1 MCHMIRQVITHTC
14 RTCGSSNIVRNGTN
28 KCGNPQYHCK
38 DCGAYRVLQPQERY
52 SESQKATMLSACQER
67 ISLRGLQRV
76 FGVRRQTVSRW
87 VVAQAQALPL
97 LVETL
102 LPVQPDD
109 VLELDEVWTFV
120 GNKHEGERWLW
131 TALCRRTRQIVAF
144 FIGAHDAA
152 ACQQLWQRVPPDYAA
167 CALRSDAWRA
177 YEAVLPPQ
185 QHRTVGKE
193 TGETAHQER
202 WYNTLRQRLARFVRK
217 TLSFS
222 KSDTAL
228 YWWTLVFIL
237 HHNRQ
242 QASLTM

>member
-1 MCHMIRQVITHTC
+1 MLRPVITHAC
-14 RTCGSSNIVRNGTN
+14 RTCGSHNIVKNGTN
-28 KCGNPQYHCK
+28 RCGNPQYHCK

-52 SESQKATMLSACQER
+52 TPEQKTTILKACQER
-67 ISLRGLQRV
+67 LSLRGFQRV

-87 VVAQAQALPL
+87 LVEQVRQMLL

-102 LPVQPDD
+102 LPTQQED

-120 GNKHEGERWLW
+120 GNKTTRERWLW
-131 TALCRRTRQIVAF
+131 TALCRRTRQIIAF
-144 FIGAHDAA
+144 FIGSHDTA
-152 ACQQLWQRVPPDYAA
+152 ACRQLWERVPADYAE
-167 CALRSDAWRA
+167 CATRSDAWRTYA
-177 YEAVLPPQ
+177 AVLPPQ

-222 KSDTAL
+222 KSETML
-228 YWWTLVFIL
+228 YWWTLGFIL
-237 HHNRQ
+237 EHNRQ
-242 QASLTM
+242 MASLTL